1 MDHINKRLNQSR
13 VQPFALYAAN
23 APQGAAFVV
32 YHRKNGGIN
41 ETISIYRS

>member
-1 MDHINKRLNQSR
+1 MDHINKRLNQLR

-32 YHRKNGGIN
+32 YHRKWG
-41 ETISIYRS
+41 YQ